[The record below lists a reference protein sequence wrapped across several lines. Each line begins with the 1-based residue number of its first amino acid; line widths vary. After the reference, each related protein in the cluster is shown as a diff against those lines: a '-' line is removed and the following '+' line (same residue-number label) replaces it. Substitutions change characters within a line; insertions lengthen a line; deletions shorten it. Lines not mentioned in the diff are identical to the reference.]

1 MAHYISVLA
10 FLTVISALEVMSAE
24 TVHTV
29 SPKGPFTSISLAIAS
44 SKIGDIIEVNGGT
57 YNEHII
63 VDKTLKLIGI
73 NEPNID
79 GGGKGTVILIQAPGV
94 IFKGFHVSG
103 SGESLNME
111 DGGIVLDSAQ
121 DSIIEDNR
129 LHDVLFGIY
138 LKNSSGTVIRNNV
151 IVGKDLPIPVRGDG
165 IRLCYSSETKIIDNT
180 ITGARDLVMWWSFNS
195 LIKGNRV

>member
-1 MAHYISVLA
+1 MVHYILVLA
-10 FLTVISALEVMSAE
+10 LLTAISALEVMSAE

-29 SPKGPFTSISLAIAS
+29 SPKGPFTSISLAIS
-44 SKIGDIIEVNGGT
+44 SAKIGDTIEVNGGT

-94 IFKGFHVSG
+94 IFKGFHVTG

-111 DGGIVLDSAQ
+111 DTGIILDSAQ
-121 DSIIEDNR
+121 GSIIENN
-129 LHDVLFGIY
+129 LLQDVLFGIY
-138 LKNSSGTVIRNNV
+138 LKNSSGTLIRNNI

-165 IRLCYSSETKIIDNT
+165 IRLWYSSESIN
-180 ITGARDLVMWWSFNS
+180 AMN
-195 LIKGNRV
+195 